1 MGDMASNTPFLQLK
15 TTGYDKHNVEVY
27 IEDFIMQ
34 NWFDPSKE
42 TEAVRWTKPEKAMA
56 CLGASLSPAA
66 RAVYKYSLGSSE
78 QDQSKLHM
86 VINAM
91 KEYYGPSIGFSGERH
106 KFLSLLQNEEQSIT
120 SCETRICNQ
129 ATQCEYENFADEL
142 TRDQFIAVLISESL
156 CIKRH
161 RTVVKSQDNQKS
173 LYEKS
178 LKYPKAGKFDKEDN
192 PRKLELRHLNSGSFL
207 VLRSASQSS
216 STTLSSVRKTVQ

>member
-106 KFLSLLQNEEQSIT
+106 KFLYPAQNGNDFPSFFLST
-120 SCETRICNQ
+120 P
-129 ATQCEYENFADEL
+129 A
-142 TRDQFIAVLISESL
+142 
-156 CIKRH
+156 KR
-161 RTVVKSQDNQKS
+161 TKEFFFKGIVK
-173 LYEKS
+173 
-178 LKYPKAGKFDKEDN
+178 
-192 PRKLELRHLNSGSFL
+192 
-207 VLRSASQSS
+207 
-216 STTLSSVRKTVQ
+216 LSVF